1 MKRDGKDE
9 LEELI
14 SGCLKNDRKCQ
25 QQVFKLFYSKMMAV
39 CMRYAKDRDEAKDLL
54 QEGFIKVFSNLENYG
69 NNGSFEGWI
78 RRIMVNTAIDSYR
91 KEKRSLLDVN
101 SEMVDRFGNE
111 DESYDE
117 DDNNDDYLSISPEM
131 VMQEVQNLSPA
142 YKAVF
147 NLYVIEGFPHKEI
160 AEKLGISEGSSKSNL
175 SKAKRNLKKALS
187 NKIVPND

>member
-9 LEELI
+9 LGELI